1 MIICIKD
8 LDDDIK
14 CNLIQ
19 SVNDIRLGTVADVIN
34 SSVQRDQRNLSIVP
48 TVTINDHK

>member
-19 SVNDIRLGTVADVIN
+19 SVDDIRLGTVADVIN
-34 SSVQRDQRNLSIVP
+34 SSVQSRG
-48 TVTINDHK
+48 T